1 MFVNYLA
8 LGQSELA
15 AAELRTAIDGG
26 WSEYWLF
33 SQGPLGEMMKES
45 PEIAGLMA
53 GLKNDIGSARTRV
66 ELAES
71 AASN

>member
-8 LGQSELA
+8 LGQSEQA
-15 AAELRTAIDGG
+15 VAELRTAIDHG
-26 WSEYWLF
+26 WSEYWF
-33 SQGPLGEMMKES
+33 ISQGPLGEMMKES
-45 PEIAGLMA
+45 PEITTMMA
-53 GLKNDIGSARTRV
+53 ELKDNIDSVRDTV